1 MEKEIKIPES
11 KIPGWLSE
19 IETQQMLGCRGT
31 KLWQM
36 RSKGLLK
43 SSKFG
48 SKTFYRLS
56 SIIEILEK
64 NASK

>member
-1 MEKEIKIPES
+1 MEPEINKPEP
-11 KIPGWLSE
+11 KIPGWLTE
-19 IETQQMLGCRGT
+19 IETQQLLGCRGT

-56 SIIEILEK
+56 SIIEVLEK

>member
-1 MEKEIKIPES
+1 MEAEIKRPDP
-11 KIPGWLSE
+11 KIPDWLTE
-19 IETQQMLGCRGT
+19 LETQELLGCRGT

-56 SIIEILEK
+56 SILEILES
-64 NASK
+64 NATK